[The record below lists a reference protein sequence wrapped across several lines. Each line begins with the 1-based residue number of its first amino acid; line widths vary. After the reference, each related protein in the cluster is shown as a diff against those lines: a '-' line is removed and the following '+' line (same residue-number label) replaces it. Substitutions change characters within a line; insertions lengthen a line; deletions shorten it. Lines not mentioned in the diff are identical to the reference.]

1 MSDVLVSSDYEEV
14 FPICA
19 VNQERL
25 RSQDIISIE
34 KEERLGNNESFP
46 AQSVEKLQAVVL
58 SSTSFASVECVR
70 VVVVLEVN

>member
-1 MSDVLVSSDYEEV
+1 MV
-14 FPICA
+14 
-19 VNQERL
+19 
-25 RSQDIISIE
+25 ISIE

-70 VVVVLEVN
+70 VVVMLEVNWSRVVSLNVELSQVGKQTQQRVLQA